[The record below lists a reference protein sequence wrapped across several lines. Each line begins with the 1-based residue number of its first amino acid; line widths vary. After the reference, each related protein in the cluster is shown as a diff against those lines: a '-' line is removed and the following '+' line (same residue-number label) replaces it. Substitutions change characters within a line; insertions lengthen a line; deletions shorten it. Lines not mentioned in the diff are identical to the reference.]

1 MKKKLAHQNNC
12 RNFALQSSFKIKHP
26 IMASA
31 HEQLDELQ
39 KIRSLMEKSS
49 RFIGLSGL
57 SGIAAGVCAL
67 IGASATYIYLGA
79 RPFEFEDQYQNVYFE
94 RALVASKWGMHY
106 TKFFLLVGVLT
117 IFAAISMGIW
127 FTTRHARQ
135 KGQSIWDAS
144 ARRLLVSLFVPL
156 SAGGLF
162 CLAMLLNGEIAY
174 LAPAT
179 LVFYGLALVNGSK
192 YTLDDVYY
200 LGLAEIGLGLLAM
213 FLLRYG
219 LEFWVIGFG
228 FLHIIYGSMMY
239 LKYEKK

>member
-1 MKKKLAHQNNC
+1 MPTAN
-12 RNFALQSSFKIKHP
+12 
-26 IMASA
+26 
-31 HEQLDELQ
+31 EQLNELQ
-39 KIRSLMEKSS
+39 HIRSLMEKSS

-57 SGIAAGVCAL
+57 SGIAAGLCAL
-67 IGASATYIYLGA
+67 VGAAVTYIYVGA
-79 RPFEFEDQYQNVYFE
+79 RPFQFAVQYQNPYFE
-94 RALVASKWGMHY
+94 QALIASKWGMHY
-106 TKFFLLVGVLT
+106 MSFFILVAGLT
-117 IFAAISMGIW
+117 ILSAISFGIF

-156 SAGGLF
+156 AAGGLF
-162 CLAMLLNGEIAY
+162 CLAMLLHGSVGY

-200 LGLAEIGLGLLAM
+200 LGLAEIGLGIFAM
-213 FLLRYG
+213 FSLRYG

-228 FLHIIYGSMMY
+228 FLHIIYGTMMY
-239 LKYEKK
+239 FKYEKK

>member
-1 MKKKLAHQNNC
+1 
-12 RNFALQSSFKIKHP
+12 
-26 IMASA
+26 MATT

-67 IGASATYIYLGA
+67 AGASATYIYVGA
-79 RPFEFEDQYQNVYFE
+79 RPFEFEDQYQNTYFE
-94 RALVASKWGMHY
+94 QALVATKWGMHY
-106 TKFFLLVGVLT
+106 TSFFILVASLT
-117 IFAAISMGIW
+117 IFAALGLGVL
-127 FTTRHARQ
+127 FTTRHARK

-162 CLAMLLNGEIAY
+162 CLAMLFHGSIAY

-192 YTLDDVYY
+192 YTLDEVYY
-200 LGLAEIGLGLLAM
+200 LGLTEIALGIFAM
-213 FLLRYG
+213 FSLRYG

-228 FLHIIYGSMMY
+228 FLHIIYGAMMY
-239 LKYEKK
+239 FKYEKK

>member
-1 MKKKLAHQNNC
+1 M
-12 RNFALQSSFKIKHP
+12 
-26 IMASA
+26 MATT
-31 HEQLDELQ
+31 HEQLNELQ

-57 SGIAAGVCAL
+57 SGIAAGLCAL
-67 IGASATYIYLGA
+67 VGASVTYIYVGA
-79 RPFEFEDQYQNVYFE
+79 RPFEFETTYQNPYFE
-94 RALVASKWGMHY
+94 RALTASKWGMHH
-106 TKFFLLVGVLT
+106 TTFFIVVASLT
-117 IFAAISMGIW
+117 ILSAVGFGIL
-127 FTTRHARQ
+127 FTTRHARK

-162 CLAMLLNGEIAY
+162 CLAMLFHGSIGY

-200 LGLAEIGLGLLAM
+200 LGLTEIGLGIVAM

-228 FLHIIYGSMMY
+228 FLHIVYGAMMY
-239 LKYEKK
+239 FKYEKKQNI

>member
-1 MKKKLAHQNNC
+1 
-12 RNFALQSSFKIKHP
+12 
-26 IMASA
+26 MATT
-31 HEQLDELQ
+31 HEQLNELQ

-57 SGIAAGVCAL
+57 SGIAAGLCAL
-67 IGASATYIYLGA
+67 VGASVTYIYVGA
-79 RPFEFEDQYQNVYFE
+79 QPFQFEAQYQNPYFE
-94 RALVASKWGMHY
+94 RVLSASKWGMDY
-106 TKFFLLVGVLT
+106 MSFLLLVASLT
-117 IFAAISMGIW
+117 ILSAVGFGIL
-127 FTTRHARQ
+127 FTTRHARK

-162 CLAMLLNGEIAY
+162 CLAMLYHGSIAY

-200 LGLAEIGLGLLAM
+200 LGLTEIGLGIVAM

-228 FLHIIYGSMMY
+228 FLHIIYGAMMY
-239 LKYEKK
+239 FKYEKNQNI

>member
-1 MKKKLAHQNNC
+1 
-12 RNFALQSSFKIKHP
+12 
-26 IMASA
+26 MATT
-31 HEQLDELQ
+31 HEQLNELQ

-49 RFIGLSGL
+49 QFIGLSGL

-67 IGASATYIYLGA
+67 VGASITYIYVGA
-79 RPFEFEDQYQNVYFE
+79 RPFEFAAQYQNPYFE
-94 RALVASKWGMHY
+94 RVLSTSKWGMDY
-106 TKFFLLVGVLT
+106 RSFLLLVASLT
-117 IFAAISMGIW
+117 ILSAVGFGIL
-127 FTTRHARQ
+127 FTTRHARK

-144 ARRLLVSLFVPL
+144 ARRLLISLFVPL

-162 CLAMLLNGEIAY
+162 CLAMLYHGSIAY

-200 LGLAEIGLGLLAM
+200 LGLTEIGLGIVAM

-228 FLHIIYGSMMY
+228 FLHIVYGAMMY
-239 LKYEKK
+239 FKYEKKQNS